1 MNIGTCCFFSQLA
14 VGDRFAL
21 TQRCMLLVDPF
32 LESSFGYPCVS
43 VCNDSNGAPARVG
56 VDSLIP
62 SWWLGGFRIC
72 GFQKQ
77 SWCVVLK
84 TLLRFQSLL
93 VMFSFTF
100 QVIRSCKCRETTT
113 YLWNLLVILGY
124 IPIRWWRHTYT
135 YHIHIMTYLLLITYL
150 FLTFEYWF
158 SFESPRTERPKTPL
172 SRPLCWSR
180 PRFRWPQV
188 GLECLQVAH
197 LGSQHFR
204 GRSLAEPFPHHFLTI
219 LP

>member
-1 MNIGTCCFFSQLA
+1 MWILVPAVFSHSL
-14 VGDRFAL
+14 
-21 TQRCMLLVDPF
+21 LLVTHSRW
-32 LESSFGYPCVS
+32 LNGVS
-43 VCNDSNGAPARVG
+43 VCNDSNGAPERVG
-56 VDSLIP
+56 VDRLIP
-62 SWWLGGFRIC
+62 SWWLGGLGIC

-93 VMFSFTF
+93 VRCSFTF

-113 YLWNLLVILGY
+113 YLWNLLVIFGY
-124 IPIRWWRHTYT
+124 IAIRWWRHTY
-135 YHIHIMTYLLLITYL
+135 IMTYLLLITYHFWRL
-150 FLTFEYWF
+150 STGSL
-158 SFESPRTERPKTPL
+158 SNHQRIERPKTPL

-197 LGSQHFR
+197 LGSQHVR
-204 GRSLAEPFPHHFLTI
+204 GRSLAEPFPHHFRTI

>member
-32 LESSFGYPCVS
+32 LESSFGYVCVS

-93 VMFSFTF
+93 VMCSFTF

-124 IPIRWWRHTYT
+124 IPIRWWRHTYK
-135 YHIHIMTYLLLITYL
+135 YHDISFVDYIPIFDVWVLVLFQITKNWAVQATLLKSAKISVTAGGIGVSPSG
-150 FLTFEYWF
+150 TFGQSTF
-158 SFESPRTERPKTPL
+158 QRQIPCGTISS
-172 SRPLCWSR
+172 
-180 PRFRWPQV
+180 
-188 GLECLQVAH
+188 
-197 LGSQHFR
+197 
-204 GRSLAEPFPHHFLTI
+204 PFPNYPTLR
-219 LP
+219 